1 MTSGLFRFVW
11 LFVVCTARSG
21 CCFSSKKNDSWIT
34 TRIAEVLDM
43 FSATPARAAPTKRD
57 AEALLKSLGM
67 QASMEPRLAY
77 ARPERIPLLLLASVG
92 AILRLGSGVFPPQY
106 KVGLIERNASIYSYI
121 AFGNTTQLSETGYSN
136 VPPLPLELYECEADA
151 DSKLVREACSILSL
165 IVTIYPTPIGGPR
178 YRAKVLPNLLE
189 QSASSSDV
197 ALPYLLDPNTQVQLS
212 GSRRIIDY
220 LFTKYGPP
228 GMNVVP
234 ESLQQP
240 TSSEAWNW
248 SRTMAY
254 VGLSLARGH
263 AGGQYQDSRFHEL
276 FRTPQP
282 LVLYAY
288 EGSPFCKLVRETLS
302 AYEIPHTI
310 YFTPRGGEH
319 RQKLY
324 SLTGRCQVPFLQD
337 PNTGVELFES
347 EAIVEYLEKQYG
359 LASSKV
365 QYL

>member
-1 MTSGLFRFVW
+1 MNSGLFRFVFF
-11 LFVVCTARSG
+11 FVVFTARSG
-21 CCFSSKKNDSWIT
+21 CSFSNKKNDPWLT
-34 TRIAEVLDM
+34 AKIADV
-43 FSATPARAAPTKRD
+43 FQKISASPGAVPTKSD
-57 AEALLKSLGM
+57 AEALLKSLGI

-77 ARPERIPLLLLASVG
+77 ARPERIPLLFLSSVG
-92 AILRLGSGVFPPQY
+92 AILRLASGVFPPQY
-106 KVGLIERNASIYSYI
+106 KVGLTERNASKYSYI
-121 AFGNTTQLSETGYSN
+121 SFRDTAQLFETGYSN

-165 IVTIYPTPIGGPR
+165 IVTIYPTPMGGPR
-178 YRAKVLPNLLE
+178 YRAKVLPKLLE
-189 QSASSSDV
+189 TSAPSDV
-197 ALPYLLDPNTQVQLS
+197 TLPYLSDPNAQVQLS

-228 GMNVVP
+228 GGNTVP
-234 ESLQQP
+234 DSLQQP
-240 TSSEAWNW
+240 MFSDGWNW
-248 SRTMAY
+248 PRMMAY
-254 VGLSLARGH
+254 AGLSLARSN
-263 AGGQYQDSRFHEL
+263 AGGHYKDSRFHEQ
-276 FRTPQP
+276 FRSPRP

-319 RQKLY
+319 RQKLFT
-324 SLTGRCQVPFLQD
+324 LTGRCQVPFLQD
-337 PNTGVELFES
+337 PNTGVDLFES